1 MMFFFCKIWEKTMK
15 QKSQEPK
22 YLTQDDS
29 CPGGLETNLFR
40 LEYEKGRFQGDF
52 LDTNKQTKTNVLD

>member
-1 MMFFFCKIWEKTMK
+1 MK